1 MIVRGRTLSRPF
13 HRRCDVVVVGTG
25 AGGAMCAR
33 QLARAGREVVALEMG
48 GFHRPSEFTQREDEM
63 LPMLF
68 QDRAARATKDMSVTV
83 LQGRGVGGSTVH
95 NTNLCK
101 RTPDPVLDE
110 WARRFGV
117 TGWSPE
123 ELAADFAATEADLS
137 VSVLGEAQLNV
148 ANRLMQ
154 EGTLALGWRGG
165 YLSHNRVGCVG
176 SGFCELGCAF
186 NAKQNALKVLIP
198 DGLAAGLD
206 VYADCEATEVR
217 VENGRAVGV
226 LGRYVDADGQPLGD
240 FQVSAEAVVL
250 AGSAVG
256 SAALMLRSGLPDP
269 HAQCGRHLHLHP
281 GAPVAGVYDERVV
294 GWKGVPQSWE
304 VMEFLDFEREDKRA
318 WIVANFA
325 HPIGTAVN
333 LPGFGPEHAR
343 LMAAY
348 AHLVVFT
355 PMLHDRTEGRV
366 TVTRRGRI
374 LLAYTMS
381 AADRE
386 QMALGLRESA
396 RLHLAAGAKRVVVP
410 FVEPLE
416 VTSERD
422 LGRIRAEDLGPLDL
436 PVLAV
441 HPMSATRMSGSP
453 REGVVRPDGR
463 HHQVAGLFVADG
475 GLFPTSIGVPPQI
488 SIYTAGRVIA
498 RHVDAEL
505 GRPSA

>member
-1 MIVRGRTLSRPF
+1 MIVRGRSLTKPF

-25 AGGAMCAR
+25 AGGSMCAR
-33 QLARAGREVVALEMG
+33 ELARAGRDVVALEMG

-63 LPMLF
+63 LPILF
-68 QDRAARATKDMSVTV
+68 QERAARATKDMSVTV

-101 RTPDPVLDE
+101 RTPDAVLDE
-110 WARRFGV
+110 WARRLGV
-117 TGWSPE
+117 SGWSPGE
-123 ELAADFAATEADLS
+123 VAADFAATESELS
-137 VSVLGEAQLNV
+137 VSVLGEAQLNA
-148 ANRLMQ
+148 ANRIMKS
-154 EGTLALGWRGG
+154 GTEALGWKGG
-165 YLSHNRVGCVG
+165 FLSHNRVGCVG

-186 NAKQNALKVLIP
+186 NAKQNALKVVIP
-198 DGLAAGLD
+198 AGLAAGLD
-206 VYADCEATEVR
+206 VYSDCEVTAVK
-217 VENGRAVGV
+217 VERGRAVGV
-226 LGRYVDADGQPLGD
+226 RGRYVDADGQPRGE
-240 FQVSAEAVVL
+240 FEVSADAVVL

-269 HAQCGRHLHLHP
+269 HAQAGRHLHLHP
-281 GAPVAGVYDERVV
+281 GAPVAGVYDEPVL
-294 GWKGVPQSWE
+294 GWKGIPQSWE
-304 VMEFLDFEREDKRA
+304 VMEFLDFERDDKRV
-318 WIVANFA
+318 WIVGNFA
-325 HPIGTAVN
+325 HPIGTATN

-343 LMAAY
+343 LMGRY

-374 LLAYTMS
+374 QLQYTLGAS
-381 AADRE
+381 DRE

-422 LGRIRAEDLGPLDL
+422 LGLIRAENLGPLEL

-441 HPMSATRMSGSP
+441 HPMSAARMSGSA
-453 REGVVRPDGR
+453 RDGVVRPDGR
-463 HHQVAGLFVADG
+463 HHQLESLYVADG

-488 SIYTAGRVIA
+488 SIYTAGRIVA
-498 RHVDAEL
+498 RHLDTAL
-505 GRPSA
+505 PRASS